1 MCPQCL
7 EEQLM
12 GNRVEERLDV
22 EVEHPVVSP
31 ASLTR
36 RAHGINRRAA
46 WSVTVG
52 VRMEHRVQ
60 ARVQIPADTLLRDS
74 TPPRWYPHR
83 PRPPPRLGNA
93 PPPHRLGEI
102 AS

>member
-1 MCPQCL
+1 
-7 EEQLM
+7 M

-60 ARVQIPADTLLRDS
+60 ARLQIPADNLLRDS
-74 TPPRWYPHR
+74 IRHRWYTQR
-83 PRPPPRLGNA
+83 PRPA
-93 PPPHRLGEI
+93 PAFGMSTRRTAWGR
-102 AS
+102 